1 MFLKN
6 DGKKILKFNYDG
18 FKYLGIWSKEGDA
31 PYVCLEPWYNTPD
44 YTNSTMEF
52 SEKKDIIKLE
62 SGDKF
67 EIGFSVEIIDDD
79 DASSIGTNLK
89 YFSLL
94 TIICLIG
101 ILI

>member
-1 MFLKN
+1 
-6 DGKKILKFNYDG
+6 
-18 FKYLGIWSKEGDA
+18 
-31 PYVCLEPWYNTPD
+31 
-44 YTNSTMEF
+44 MEF